1 MSFLVF
7 LCAVLKNTIYGL
19 SVFFVG
25 SLTDN
30 VDVLDVLALR
40 YIISFAALTLLRAFK
55 VIKIRVRFKDFFD
68 KKSGVSDLLLA
79 GLFEPC
85 LYMFFETMG
94 ISMTTGITAGVIIS
108 LSPVANCFTEAWVLK
123 VKAGALKISFL
134 IVGII
139 GAVYIAIKGGSAGGE
154 DKPLGILFM
163 FLAII
168 VGAFFSSFSSKSS
181 KKFSSIEITY
191 ITVAMGLILFNG
203 VNVVR
208 HLINGNIENYFA
220 PYFNIENISGFIF
233 LGIISTCL
241 ATFMN
246 NYALSK
252 ITPTTMAAFGG
263 ISTLV
268 TVLGGVFLG
277 GENIY
282 YYHYI
287 GFALILFRMI
297 SVSVLDIYISRK
309 QA

>member
-7 LCAVLKNTIYGL
+7 LCAVLKNAIYGL

-25 SLTDN
+25 ALTDN

-85 LYMFFETMG
+85 LYMFFETVG

-108 LSPVANCFTEAWVLK
+108 LSPVANCFTEAFVLR

-139 GAVYIAIKGGSAGGE
+139 GALYIAIKGGSAGGE

-163 FLAII
+163 FIAII
-168 VGAFFSSFSSKSS
+168 VGAFSHPFHQNLQKDFLQLKSL
-181 KKFSSIEITY
+181 T
-191 ITVAMGLILFNG
+191 
-203 VNVVR
+203 
-208 HLINGNIENYFA
+208 
-220 PYFNIENISGFIF
+220 
-233 LGIISTCL
+233 
-241 ATFMN
+241 
-246 NYALSK
+246 
-252 ITPTTMAAFGG
+252 
-263 ISTLV
+263 
-268 TVLGGVFLG
+268 
-277 GENIY
+277 
-282 YYHYI
+282 
-287 GFALILFRMI
+287 
-297 SVSVLDIYISRK
+297 
-309 QA
+309 